1 MLPADLALRSPANP
15 VGLSCIL
22 KMASLDMDASAAA
35 ASLDSLHSA
44 LSKIRHHT
52 NSKLENQ
59 KGPAQLLVAVEA
71 TLGEQ
76 DASNGSTSA
85 SGASASQHAFVQ
97 RAPAEYF
104 LALESMLELAKSPSS
119 PPSLLNNVFYLL
131 SIVAPHVS
139 AGIIRAKLAS
149 IVPAV
154 GKLLSTPHPTTFN
167 INDTS
172 AAENYASALK
182 SALGILQAIYT
193 AFEADVSALEKD
205 VPLRSCW
212 SATLNLCTD
221 SRPKVRRRAQ
231 LLITSI
237 LPTSAAASVKPYHP
251 YLKLTFDWVISTL
264 THVADAGS
272 VSASSNKNNA
282 KNKNKK
288 KEDPLHPKY
297 DKKSG
302 TAKEAQAAAAL
313 RQNQGDTASVG
324 IWVCGFAKQ
333 MINILPIAQVDH
345 LVATL
350 LRLPGLQNPFLTI
363 AAFDVFEAFLKT
375 CRPSISSGAAQADAL
390 LIQSHVTSTPSSIGE
405 KTLASLLDSL
415 RSPAFVPSSAD
426 VQLLPAYLRAL
437 EHALSAYSR
446 FGNGEPAWRLAPQVW
461 SDVLALSMSAK
472 SDASRTAPAVRSA
485 GRDTLI
491 ALLRYCVP
499 DAAVN
504 DAIKA
509 SFSNKKA
516 STTPLLDMIQSL
528 EDALGKDSLQYMHSR
543 AEVLSVLAS
552 LITRLRYLYVPKT
565 QPPHP
570 AAASLTMHLVQTVAE
585 LRQQDNF
592 EHREYADTVI
602 GAAVEVCGPRLLLEA
617 IPLNLFGEDEGP
629 GRAWLLPLIRT
640 KINNTE
646 LSHFSGDLV
655 SLSEKIFNKR
665 QEAETDGRPVEAKMY
680 EALTEQIWAL
690 FPAYC
695 AMPRDLITAF
705 TRQFAELL
713 TNVLYTQPNLRP
725 SICRG
730 LQALVYRNEAL
741 VSSGAPSDSLK
752 HAFGLDQADGRA
764 NIAHL
769 SDIAPNLLAVLFNVF
784 SQSPGEGRGFVYD
797 TIAAYLRVMS
807 PQDVQNTYIKVKAT
821 LEQSLP
827 SLSTK
832 QKRQRKEAPNTPPPV
847 PYTMLDLLSALIPH
861 LNTSAQGSASDLFSL
876 ICQDKVLRSH
886 DSTVQKKSY
895 RILSRLL
902 EGEAGKQIL
911 RVSDEGAKSA
921 NRVAELLEKLRD
933 STSSVALGAKRD
945 RVLLLATL
953 VPSIPSHE
961 LHHLPSII
969 PEAVLATKEVN
980 AVTRQNAYELLVQMG
995 YKMEQGG
1002 VINRA
1007 LVEGHD
1013 TNAAADGEAEND
1025 SEMAEGGVVS
1035 ASISEYLTMVAAGLA
1050 GTTPHMISATITAL
1064 SRLVYEFKE
1073 TLEQSVLDDLLSTIE
1088 VYLQSANRE
1097 IVKSA
1102 IGFVKV
1108 AIVDFET
1115 ALIDSHLPKLIP
1127 ALLGWSTE
1135 HKQHFKV
1142 KVRHIFERLLRRFG
1156 FERIYQLTDEDN
1168 RKLINNI
1175 RKRKERAKR
1184 KRADAA
1190 AEREEGVLG
1199 ADDDDEP
1206 GLAPRILK
1214 TKGGNDA
1221 FEEVVYGSESDISDS
1236 DSDEDDGEVGDGRKG
1251 GTASALARNRNRKNG
1266 SGDADDKDGRRNRR
1280 RAKQQDAAYIEMD
1293 DDDDVPM
1300 DLLDRSAAA
1309 RISLSDPNAK
1319 HAANGR
1325 NKKRQPG
1332 QEASKFALDEAT
1344 GRMLIDDDEDHSS
1357 KNNAASKR
1365 VSFADG
1371 GESEAI
1377 DVEGAGTAY
1386 INQARG
1392 VDGMAQ
1398 VRGGAVKFN
1407 KNNKRTREAERE
1419 MELEQLALE
1428 EAQDRARQVQSG
1440 QPTQADKKRRVKET
1454 IGKEF
1459 RAKRG
1464 GGDVIRNGK
1473 SPYAY
1478 VPLSQVA
1485 GKKAGK
1491 GDKVSYTGKGDK
1503 SRKRR

>member
-1 MLPADLALRSPANP
+1 MTSID
-15 VGLSCIL
+15 V
-22 KMASLDMDASAAA
+22 DASAAA
-35 ASLDSLHSA
+35 AGLDSLHSA

-76 DASNGSTSA
+76 DASSSTATSA
-85 SGASASQHAFVQ
+85 TSGAAASQHAFVQ

-104 LALESMLELAKSPSS
+104 LALESMLELATSPSS

-139 AGIIRAKLAS
+139 AGIIRAKLSS
-149 IVPAV
+149 IIPAI
-154 GKLLSTPHPTTFN
+154 GKLLSNPHPTTFN
-167 INDTS
+167 VNDTS
-172 AAENYASALK
+172 AADNYASALK
-182 SALGILQAIYT
+182 SALAILQAVYT
-193 AFEADVSALEKD
+193 AFESDVSALEKD

-212 SATLNLCTD
+212 SATLNLCAD

-231 LLITSI
+231 LLATTI
-237 LPTSAAASVKPYHP
+237 LPTTAAASVKPYHP

-272 VSASSNKNNA
+272 VSSSSSTS
-282 KNKNKK
+282 KNKK
-288 KEDPLHPKY
+288 KDDPLHPKY
-297 DKKSG
+297 DRKSG
-302 TAKEAQAAAAL
+302 TAKQAQAAAAL

-324 IWVCGFAKQ
+324 IWTCGFAKQ
-333 MINILPIAQVDH
+333 MINILPIAQVDD
-345 LVATL
+345 LVAAL
-350 LRLPGLQNPFLTI
+350 LRLPGLQNPFLTV

-390 LIQSHVTSTPSSIGE
+390 LIQTHVSSSPSSIGE
-405 KTLASLLDSL
+405 NALRNLLESL
-415 RSPAFVPSSAD
+415 RSPAFVPSSSD

-437 EHALSAYSR
+437 EHAMSAYSR
-446 FGNGEPAWRLAPQVW
+446 FDNGKPAWSLAPQVW
-461 SDVLALSMSAK
+461 SDVFALSMSAK

-499 DAAVN
+499 DAAIGES
-504 DAIKA
+504 IKA
-509 SFSNKKA
+509 SFSKKKA
-516 STTPLLDMIQSL
+516 GSAPLLEMIQSI

-543 AEVLSVLAS
+543 AEILSVLAS
-552 LITRLRYLYVPKT
+552 LITRLRYHYVPNT

-570 AAASLTMHLVQTVAE
+570 AAASLTMHIVQTIAE

-602 GAAVEVCGPRLLLEA
+602 AAAVEVCGPRLLLEA
-617 IPLNLFGEDEGP
+617 LPLNLFGETDGP

-646 LSHFSGDLV
+646 LSHFTGDLV

-665 QEAETDGRPVEAKMY
+665 QEAETGGRPVEAKMY

-695 AMPRDLITAF
+695 AMPRDLLTAF

-752 HAFGLDQADGRA
+752 HAFGLDQADGKS

-769 SDIAPNLLAVLFNVF
+769 SAIAPNLLAVLFNVF

-807 PQDVQNTYIKVKAT
+807 PQDIQNTYVKVKTT
-821 LEQSLP
+821 LEQALP
-827 SLSTK
+827 TLSAK
-832 QKRQRKEAPNTPPPV
+832 QKRNQQKESPNTPPPV

-861 LNTSAQGSASDLFSL
+861 LDKSAQGSAADLFAL
-876 ICQDKVLRSH
+876 ICQDNVLRSH

-902 EGEAGKQIL
+902 EGDAGKQIL
-911 RVSDEGAKSA
+911 LVTDGAKGA
-921 NRVAELLEKLRD
+921 NRVGELLDKLRE
-933 STSSVALGAKRD
+933 STASVALGAKRD

-953 VPSIPSHE
+953 VPSIPSDE

-980 AVTRQNAYELLVQMG
+980 ALTRQNAYELLVQMG

-1002 VINRA
+1002 VINRS
-1007 LVEGHD
+1007 LVEGH
-1013 TNAAADGEAEND
+1013 AAAAATEGEDEDD
-1025 SEMAEGGVVS
+1025 SEMAEGGTVS

-1108 AIVDFET
+1108 AIVDFNT

-1184 KRADAA
+1184 KKANAA
-1190 AEREEGVLG
+1190 AEREAG
-1199 ADDDDEP
+1199 AMDEDEDEP

-1236 DSDEDDGEVGDGRKG
+1236 DDDGDAEDGDGDKRKG
-1251 GTASALARNRNRKNG
+1251 GTAAALARNRNRKNG
-1266 SGDADDKDGRRNRR
+1266 GEADDKAGRGNRR
-1280 RAKQQDAAYIEMD
+1280 RAKQQDEAYIEMD

-1300 DLLDRSAAA
+1300 DLLDRSATA
-1309 RISLSDPNAK
+1309 RISLTNPNAK
-1319 HAANGR
+1319 NANGR
-1325 NKKRQPG
+1325 NKKRHPG

-1344 GRMLIDDDEDHSS
+1344 GRMLIDDDEEPSGKHA
-1357 KNNAASKR
+1357 NQAKR
-1365 VSFADG
+1365 VSFAAGTD
-1371 GESEAI
+1371 ADAV

-1392 VDGMAQ
+1392 IDGMAQ

-1419 MELEQLALE
+1419 MELEQMALE
-1428 EAQDRARQVQSG
+1428 DAQDRARQIQSG
-1440 QPTQADKKRRVKET
+1440 KQPGGGAQDRKKRVKET

-1478 VPLSQVA
+1478 VPLSEVA
-1485 GKKAGK
+1485 GKKAK
-1491 GDKVSYTGKGDK
+1491 GGDNVSYTGKGDK

>member
-1 MLPADLALRSPANP
+1 
-15 VGLSCIL
+15 
-22 KMASLDMDASAAA
+22 MASLDMDASAAA

-71 TLGEQ
+71 TLKEQ
-76 DASNGSTSA
+76 DSSNGSTSA
-85 SGASASQHAFVQ
+85 SGVSASQHAFEQ

-104 LALESMLELAKSPSS
+104 LALESMLELARSPSS

-139 AGIIRAKLAS
+139 AGILRAKLAS
-149 IVPAV
+149 LVPAV

-167 INDTS
+167 VNDTS

-182 SALGILQAIYT
+182 SALVILQAIYN
-193 AFEADVSALEKD
+193 AFESDVAALEKD
-205 VPLRSCW
+205 GPLRSCW
-212 SATLNLCTD
+212 SATLNLCAD

-231 LLITSI
+231 VLVTTI
-237 LPTSAAASVKPYHP
+237 LPTTAAASVKPYHP
-251 YLKLTFDWVISTL
+251 YLKLTFDWIISTL

-272 VSASSNKNNA
+272 VATSTSNA
-282 KNKNKK
+282 KNGKGKNKNQ

-302 TAKEAQAAAAL
+302 TAKQAQAAAAL

-324 IWVCGFAKQ
+324 IWTCGFAKQ
-333 MINILPIAQVDH
+333 LINILPIAQVDD
-345 LVATL
+345 LVAAL
-350 LRLPGLQNPFLTI
+350 LRLPGIQNPFLTV

-390 LIQSHVTSTPSSIGE
+390 LIQSHLTSTPSSIGE
-405 KTLASLLDSL
+405 KTLASLLESL
-415 RSPAFVPSSAD
+415 RSPAFVPSSSD

-437 EHALSAYSR
+437 EQAMSAYSR
-446 FGNGEPAWRLAPQVW
+446 FNNGEPAWRLAPQVW
-461 SDVLALSMSAK
+461 NEVFALSMSAK
-472 SDASRTAPAVRSA
+472 SDASRTAPAVRAA

-499 DAAVN
+499 DAAITDSV
-504 DAIKA
+504 KS
-509 SFSNKKA
+509 SFSKKKA
-516 STTPLLDMIQSL
+516 SSTPLLDMIQSI
-528 EDALGKDSLQYMHSR
+528 EDAIGKDPLQYMHSR
-543 AEVLSVLAS
+543 AEILSVLAS
-552 LITRLRYLYVPKT
+552 LITRLRYHYVPGT
-565 QPPHP
+565 EPPHP
-570 AAASLTMHLVQTVAE
+570 AAASLTMHIVQTIAE
-585 LRQQDNF
+585 LRQEPTF

-602 GAAVEVCGPRLLLEA
+602 AAAVEVCGPRLLLEA
-617 IPLNLFGEDEGP
+617 IPLNLFGEADGP

-646 LSHFSGDLV
+646 LSHFTGDLV

-741 VSSGAPSDSLK
+741 VSSGAPADSLK
-752 HAFGLDQADGRA
+752 HAFGLDQADGKA

-769 SDIAPNLLAVLFNVF
+769 SAIAPNLLAVLFNVF

-807 PQDVQNTYIKVKAT
+807 PQDVQNTYVKVKTT

-827 SLSTK
+827 TLPTK
-832 QKRQRKEAPNTPPPV
+832 QKKNFKESPNAPPPV

-861 LNTSAQGSASDLFSL
+861 LDKTAQGSAADLFSL
-876 ICQDKVLRSH
+876 ICQDNVLRSH

-902 EGEAGKQIL
+902 EGDAGKQIL
-911 RVSDEGAKSA
+911 LVPSDRAK
-921 NRVAELLEKLRD
+921 NRISDLLEKLRE
-933 STSSVALGAKRD
+933 STASVALGAKRD

-953 VPSIPSHE
+953 VPNIPSDE
-961 LHHLPSII
+961 LHHLPTII

-980 AVTRQNAYELLVQMG
+980 AITRQNAYELLVQMG

-1002 VINRA
+1002 VINRS
-1007 LVEGHD
+1007 LVEGHGAG
-1013 TNAAADGEAEND
+1013 AAAAAEGEDEED
-1025 SEMAEGGVVS
+1025 SEMAEGAVVS

-1073 TLEQSVLDDLLSTIE
+1073 NLEQSVLDDLLSTIE

-1108 AIVDFET
+1108 AIVDFNT

-1184 KRADAA
+1184 KKANAA
-1190 AEREEGVLG
+1190 ADREAGALG
-1199 ADDDDEP
+1199 EEDDDEP

-1236 DSDEDDGEVGDGRKG
+1236 DEDGDDDAEAGDGRKG
-1251 GTASALARNRNRKNG
+1251 GTAAALARNRNRKNG
-1266 SGDADDKDGRRNRR
+1266 GRDGDEKEGRRDRR
-1280 RAKQQDAAYIEMD
+1280 RAKQQDEAYIEMD
-1293 DDDDVPM
+1293 DEDDVPM
-1300 DLLDRSAAA
+1300 DLLDRSATA
-1309 RISLSDPNAK
+1309 RISLSNPNAK
-1319 HAANGR
+1319 NAANGR

-1344 GRMLIDDDEDHSS
+1344 GRMLIDDDEDHSQRQS
-1357 KNNAASKR
+1357 NAVSKR

-1371 GESEAI
+1371 ANSDAV

-1392 VDGMAQ
+1392 IDGMAQ
-1398 VRGGAVKFN
+1398 VHGGAVKFN

-1419 MELEQLALE
+1419 MELEQIAVE
-1428 EAQDRARQVQSG
+1428 EAQDRARQVQG
-1440 QPTQADKKRRVKET
+1440 GRPAQGADKKRRVKET

-1485 GKKAGK
+1485 GKKA
-1491 GDKVSYTGKGDK
+1491 DKNDNVSYTGKGDK

>member
-1 MLPADLALRSPANP
+1 MTS
-15 VGLSCIL
+15 I
-22 KMASLDMDASAAA
+22 DMDASAAA

-85 SGASASQHAFVQ
+85 SGAAASQHAFAQ

-104 LALESMLELAKSPSS
+104 LALESMLELTKSPSS
-119 PPSLLNNVFYLL
+119 PPSLQNNVFYLL

-139 AGIIRAKLAS
+139 AGILRAKLAS
-149 IVPAV
+149 IIPAI
-154 GKLLSTPHPTTFN
+154 GKLLSNPHPTTFN
-167 INDTS
+167 VNDAS

-182 SALGILQAIYT
+182 SALAILQAVYT
-193 AFEADVSALEKD
+193 AFESDVAALEKD

-212 SATLNLCTD
+212 SATLNLCVD

-231 LLITSI
+231 LLATTI
-237 LPTSAAASVKPYHP
+237 LATTAAASVKPYHP
-251 YLKLTFDWVISTL
+251 YLKLTFDWIISTL

-272 VSASSNKNNA
+272 VSSSSSS
-282 KNKNKK
+282 KK
-288 KEDPLHPKY
+288 KKDDPLHPKY
-297 DKKSG
+297 DRKSG
-302 TAKEAQAAAAL
+302 TAKQAQAAAAL

-333 MINILPIAQVDH
+333 LINILPIAQVDD
-345 LVATL
+345 LVAAL
-350 LRLPGLQNPFLTI
+350 LRLPGIQNPFLTV

-375 CRPSISSGAAQADAL
+375 CRPSISTGAAQADAL

-405 KTLASLLDSL
+405 NALSSLLESL
-415 RSPAFVPSSAD
+415 RSPAFVPSSSD

-437 EHALSAYSR
+437 EHAMSAYSR

-461 SDVLALSMSAK
+461 NDVFALSLSAK
-472 SDASRTAPAVRSA
+472 SDASRTAPAVRAA

-499 DAAVN
+499 DAAVA
-504 DAIKA
+504 DSLKA
-509 SFSNKKA
+509 SFSKKKA
-516 STTPLLDMIQSL
+516 ASAPLLDMIQSI

-543 AEVLSVLAS
+543 AEILSTLAS
-552 LITRLRYLYVPKT
+552 LIARLRYHYVPNT

-570 AAASLTMHLVQTVAE
+570 AAASLTMHIVQTVAE

-602 GAAVEVCGPRLLLEA
+602 AAAVEVCGPRLLLDA
-617 IPLNLFGEDEGP
+617 LPLNLFGEAEGP

-646 LSHFSGDLV
+646 LGHFTVDLV
-655 SLSEKIFNKR
+655 ALSEKIFNKR
-665 QEAETDGRPVEAKMY
+665 QEAETDARPVEAKMY

-695 AMPRDLITAF
+695 AMPRDLLTAF

-752 HAFGLDQADGRA
+752 HAFGLDQADGKA

-769 SDIAPNLLAVLFNVF
+769 SAIAPNLLAVLFNVF

-797 TIAAYLRVMS
+797 TIASYLRVMS
-807 PQDVQNTYIKVKAT
+807 PEDVQNTYNKVKTT
-821 LEQSLP
+821 LEQALP
-827 SLSTK
+827 TLSTK
-832 QKRQRKEAPNTPPPV
+832 QKRNQKENPNTPPPV

-861 LNTSAQGSASDLFSL
+861 LDKSAHGSAADLFAL
-876 ICQDKVLRSH
+876 ICQDNVLRSH

-902 EGEAGKQIL
+902 EGDAGKQIL
-911 RVSDEGAKSA
+911 LVTDASKGA
-921 NRVAELLEKLRD
+921 NRVGELLDKLCE
-933 STSSVALGAKRD
+933 STASVALGAKRD

-953 VPSIPSHE
+953 VPSIPSDE

-980 AVTRQNAYELLVQMG
+980 ALTRQNAYELLVQMG

-1002 VINRA
+1002 VINRS
-1007 LVEGHD
+1007 LVEGSG
-1013 TNAAADGEAEND
+1013 AAAGADAAEEQD

-1073 TLEQSVLDDLLSTIE
+1073 TLEQSVLDELLSTIE

-1108 AIVDFET
+1108 AIVDFNT

-1184 KRADAA
+1184 KKANAA
-1190 AEREEGVLG
+1190 AEREAG
-1199 ADDDDEP
+1199 ALDDDDDEP
-1206 GLAPRILK
+1206 GLAPRILR

-1236 DSDEDDGEVGDGRKG
+1236 DDDGEGDDAADTEPRKG
-1251 GTASALARNRNRKNG
+1251 GTAAALARNRNRKNG
-1266 SGDADDKDGRRNRR
+1266 GGEGDDKRAHRR
-1280 RAKQQDAAYIEMD
+1280 RAKQQDEAYIEMD

-1300 DLLDRSAAA
+1300 DLLDRSATA
-1309 RISLSDPNAK
+1309 RISLSNPKN
-1319 HAANGR
+1319 AANAR
-1325 NKKRQPG
+1325 NKKRQSG

-1344 GRMLIDDDEDHSS
+1344 GRMLIDDDDAPAG
-1357 KNNAASKR
+1357 KKR
-1365 VSFADG
+1365 VSFAADG
-1371 GESEAI
+1371 TDAVPV

-1419 MELEQLALE
+1419 MELEQMAVE
-1428 EAQDRARQVQSG
+1428 EAQDHARQVQSG
-1440 QPTQADKKRRVKET
+1440 KPAPVDRKKRAKET

-1491 GDKVSYTGKGDK
+1491 NSDNVSYTGKGDK

>member
-1 MLPADLALRSPANP
+1 
-15 VGLSCIL
+15 
-22 KMASLDMDASAAA
+22 MASIDMDASAAA

-76 DASNGSTSA
+76 DASHGSTSA
-85 SGASASQHAFVQ
+85 SGAAASRHASAQ

-119 PPSLLNNVFYLL
+119 PPSLMNNVVYLL

-139 AGIIRAKLAS
+139 SGILRAKLAS
-149 IVPAV
+149 IVPAI
-154 GKLLSTPHPTTFN
+154 GKLLTNPHPTTFN
-167 INDTS
+167 VNDTS

-182 SALGILQAIYT
+182 SALAILQAIYT
-193 AFEADVSALEKD
+193 AFESDVSALERD

-212 SATLNLCTD
+212 SATLNLCAD

-231 LLITSI
+231 LLATTI
-237 LPTSAAASVKPYHP
+237 LPTTAAASVKPYHP
-251 YLKLTFDWVISTL
+251 YLKLTFDWIISTL

-272 VSASSNKNNA
+272 VSSSSTKNKNT
-282 KNKNKK
+282 KNKK
-288 KEDPLHPKY
+288 KDDPLHPKY
-297 DKKSG
+297 DRKSG
-302 TAKEAQAAAAL
+302 TAKQAQAAAAL

-333 MINILPIAQVDH
+333 MINILPISQVDE
-345 LVATL
+345 LVAAL
-350 LRLPGLQNPFLTI
+350 LRLPGIQNPFLTV
-363 AAFDVFEAFLKT
+363 AAFDVFEAFLKA

-390 LIQSHVTSTPSSIGE
+390 LIQSHVTSTSSSIGE
-405 KTLASLLDSL
+405 NALASLLESL
-415 RSPAFVPSSAD
+415 RSPAFVPSTSD

-437 EHALSAYSR
+437 EHAMSAYSR
-446 FGNGEPAWRLAPQVW
+446 FEKGVPAWRLAPQVW
-461 SDVLALSMSAK
+461 IDVFALSLSAK

-499 DAAVN
+499 DAAIA
-504 DAIKA
+504 DSLKA
-509 SFSNKKA
+509 SFSKKKA
-516 STTPLLDMIQSL
+516 ANTPLLDMIQSI

-543 AEVLSVLAS
+543 AEILSVLAS
-552 LITRLRYLYVPKT
+552 LIARLRYHYVPNT
-565 QPPHP
+565 LPPHP
-570 AAASLTMHLVQTVAE
+570 AAASLTMHIVQTIAQ

-592 EHREYADTVI
+592 EHREYADAVI
-602 GAAVEVCGPRLLLEA
+602 AAAVEVCGPRLLLDA
-617 IPLNLFGEDEGP
+617 LPLNLFGEADGP

-646 LSHFSGDLV
+646 LGHFTVDLV
-655 SLSEKIFNKR
+655 ALSEKIFNKR

-695 AMPRDLITAF
+695 AMPRDLLSAF
-705 TRQFAELL
+705 TRPFAELL

-752 HAFGLDQADGRA
+752 HAFGLDQEDGKA

-769 SDIAPNLLAVLFNVF
+769 SAIAPNQLAVLFNVF

-807 PQDVQNTYIKVKAT
+807 PQDVQNTYTKVKTT
-821 LEQSLP
+821 LEQALP
-827 SLSTK
+827 QLSTK
-832 QKRQRKEAPNTPPPV
+832 QKRNQKENPNTPPPV

-861 LNTSAQGSASDLFSL
+861 LDKSAHGSAADLFAL
-876 ICQDKVLRSH
+876 ICQDNVLRSH

-902 EGEAGKQIL
+902 EGDAGKQIL
-911 RVSDEGAKSA
+911 LVTDGAQGA
-921 NRVAELLEKLRD
+921 NRVGDLLDKLRE
-933 STSSVALGAKRD
+933 STASVALGAKRD

-953 VPSIPSHE
+953 VPSIPSDE

-980 AVTRQNAYELLVQMG
+980 ALTRQNAYELLVQMG

-1007 LVEGHD
+1007 LVEGHG
-1013 TNAAADGEAEND
+1013 AAAAEAEQDD
-1025 SEMAEGGVVS
+1025 SEMPEGGVVS

-1073 TLEQSVLDDLLSTIE
+1073 TLEQSVLDELLSTIE
-1088 VYLQSANRE
+1088 VYVQSANRE

-1108 AIVDFET
+1108 AIVDFNT

-1184 KRADAA
+1184 KKADAA
-1190 AEREEGVLG
+1190 AEREAGVLE
-1199 ADDDDEP
+1199 DDDDEP

-1236 DSDEDDGEVGDGRKG
+1236 DDDADAEEGKAEGRKG
-1251 GTASALARNRNRKNG
+1251 GTAAALARNRNRKNG
-1266 SGDADDKDGRRNRR
+1266 GEGERERGNRR
-1280 RAKQQDAAYIEMD
+1280 RAKQQDEAYIEMD

-1300 DLLDRSAAA
+1300 DLLDRSATA
-1309 RISLSDPNAK
+1309 RISLTNPNAK
-1319 HAANGR
+1319 NAANGR

-1344 GRMLIDDDEDHSS
+1344 GRMLIDDDDEPAGG
-1357 KNNAASKR
+1357 KAKR

-1371 GESEAI
+1371 GSDGQPV

-1419 MELEQLALE
+1419 MELEQMALE
-1428 EAQDRARQVQSG
+1428 ESQDRARQVQSG
-1440 QPTQADKKRRVKET
+1440 RPTTQVDRKKRVKET

-1491 GDKVSYTGKGDK
+1491 NSDNVSYTGKGDK

>member
-1 MLPADLALRSPANP
+1 
-15 VGLSCIL
+15 
-22 KMASLDMDASAAA
+22 MASLDMDASAAA

-71 TLGEQ
+71 TLSEQ
-76 DASNGSTSA
+76 DTNASTSA
-85 SGASASQHAFVQ
+85 SGAAASKHAFVQ

-139 AGIIRAKLAS
+139 GGIIRAKLSS

-167 INDTS
+167 VNDTS

-182 SALGILQAIYT
+182 SALAILQAIYT
-193 AFEADVSALEKD
+193 AFESDVAALEKD

-212 SATLNLCTD
+212 SATLNLCAD

-231 LLITSI
+231 LLINTI
-237 LPTSAAASVKPYHP
+237 LPTTAAASVKPYHP
-251 YLKLTFDWVISTL
+251 YLKLTFDWIISTL
-264 THVADAGS
+264 GHVADAGS
-272 VSASSNKNNA
+272 VSSSNTKNN
-282 KNKNKK
+282 NSKNKK
-288 KEDPLHPKY
+288 KEDPMHPKY

-302 TAKEAQAAAAL
+302 TAKQAQAAAAL

-333 MINILPIAQVDH
+333 LINILPIAQVDD

-350 LRLPGLQNPFLTI
+350 LRLPGLQNPFLTV

-405 KTLASLLDSL
+405 KTLASLLESL

-437 EHALSAYSR
+437 EHAVSAYSR
-446 FGNGEPAWRLAPQVW
+446 FDKGEPAWRLAPQVW
-461 SDVLALSMSAK
+461 SDVFALSLSAK

-491 ALLRYCVP
+491 ALLKYCVP
-499 DAAVN
+499 DAAV
-504 DAIKA
+504 DDSIKA
-509 SFSNKKA
+509 SFSKKKA
-516 STTPLLDMIQSL
+516 ANAPLLDMIQSI

-543 AEVLSVLAS
+543 AEILSVLAS
-552 LITRLRYLYVPKT
+552 LIARLRYHYVPGT

-570 AAASLTMHLVQTVAE
+570 AAASLTMHIVQTIAE
-585 LRQQDNF
+585 LRQEPTF

-602 GAAVEVCGPRLLLEA
+602 AAAVEVCGPRLLLEA
-617 IPLNLFGEDEGP
+617 LPLNLFGEAQGP

-646 LSHFSGDLV
+646 LSHFTGDLV

-695 AMPRDLITAF
+695 AMPRDLVTAF
-705 TRQFAELL
+705 SRQFAELL

-752 HAFGLDQADGRA
+752 HAFGLDQADGKA

-769 SDIAPNLLAVLFNVF
+769 SAIAPNLLAVLFNVF

-807 PQDVQNTYIKVKAT
+807 PQDVQNTYVKVKTT

-827 SLSTK
+827 TLSTK
-832 QKRQRKEAPNTPPPV
+832 QKKNQQKESPNTPPPV

-861 LNTSAQGSASDLFSL
+861 LDKSAQGSAADLFTL
-876 ICQDKVLRSH
+876 ICQDNVLRSH

-902 EGEAGKQIL
+902 EGDAGKQIL
-911 RVSDEGAKSA
+911 LVGDKSA
-921 NRVAELLEKLRD
+921 NRVTELLEKLRE
-933 STSSVALGAKRD
+933 STASVALGAKRD

-953 VPSIPSHE
+953 VPNIPSDE
-961 LHHLPSII
+961 LHHLPTII

-1002 VINRA
+1002 SINRT
-1007 LVEGHD
+1007 LVEGHGAG
-1013 TNAAADGEAEND
+1013 AAADGEAEAEED

-1073 TLEQSVLDDLLSTIE
+1073 NLEQTVLDDLLSTIE

-1108 AIVDFET
+1108 AIVDFNT

-1184 KRADAA
+1184 KKADAA
-1190 AEREEGVLG
+1190 AEREAG
-1199 ADDDDEP
+1199 AFGEDDDEP
-1206 GLAPRILK
+1206 GLAPRVLK

-1236 DSDEDDGEVGDGRKG
+1236 DEDGDDDGETDGRKG
-1251 GTASALARNRNRKNG
+1251 GTAAALARNRNRKNG
-1266 SGDADDKDGRRNRR
+1266 GADAEEKGGRRR
-1280 RAKQQDAAYIEMD
+1280 RAKQQDEAYIEMD

-1300 DLLDRSAAA
+1300 DLLDRSATA
-1309 RISLSDPNAK
+1309 RISLSNPNAK
-1319 HAANGR
+1319 NAANGR

-1344 GRMLIDDDEDHSS
+1344 GRMLIDDDEDHSG
-1357 KNNAASKR
+1357 KQNAASKR
-1365 VSFADG
+1365 VSFAEG
-1371 GESEAI
+1371 ANPEAV

-1407 KNNKRTREAERE
+1407 KNNKRSREAERE
-1419 MELEQLALE
+1419 MELEQIALE
-1428 EAQDRARQVQSG
+1428 DAQDRARQVQSG
-1440 QPTQADKKRRVKET
+1440 KPAPADKKRRVKET

-1491 GDKVSYTGKGDK
+1491 DSNNVSYTGKGDK

>member
-1 MLPADLALRSPANP
+1 
-15 VGLSCIL
+15 
-22 KMASLDMDASAAA
+22 MASIDMDASASAA

-59 KGPAQLLVAVEA
+59 KGPAQLLAAVEA
-71 TLGEQ
+71 TLAEQ
-76 DASNGSTSA
+76 DTSNGSTSA
-85 SGASASQHAFVQ
+85 SSVAASQHAFVQ

-104 LALESMLELAKSPSS
+104 LALESMLQLSSSPSS
-119 PPSLLNNVFYLL
+119 PSLLLNNVLYLL

-139 AGIIRAKLAS
+139 AGIIRAKLS
-149 IVPAV
+149 SVVPAI
-154 GKLLSTPHPTTFN
+154 GKLLSSPHPTTFN
-167 INDTS
+167 VNDTS
-172 AAENYASALK
+172 AADNYASALK
-182 SALGILQAIYT
+182 SALAILEAIYK
-193 AFEADVSALEKD
+193 AFDNDVSHLESD
-205 VPLRSCW
+205 LPLRSCW
-212 SATLNLCTD
+212 LAALNLCAD

-231 LLITSI
+231 LLVTAI
-237 LPTSAAASVKPYHP
+237 LPTTAAASVKPYHP
-251 YLKLTFDWVISTL
+251 YLKITFDWIISTL

-272 VSASSNKNNA
+272 VSTSNA
-282 KNKNKK
+282 KNKNKD
-288 KEDPLHPKY
+288 DPFHPKY

-302 TAKEAQAAAAL
+302 TAKQAQAAAAL

-333 MINILPIAQVDH
+333 TINILPVAQVDE
-345 LVATL
+345 LVAAL
-350 LRLPGLQNPFLTI
+350 LRLPGLQNPFLTV

-375 CRPSISSGAAQADAL
+375 CRPNISSGASQADAL
-390 LIQSHVTSTPSSIGE
+390 LIQPHLTSSASSIGE
-405 KTLASLLDSL
+405 KTLSNLLDSL
-415 RSPAFVPSSAD
+415 RSPAFVPSSSD

-437 EHALSAYSR
+437 EHAMSAYSR
-446 FGNGEPAWRLAPQVW
+446 FADGEPAWRLTPHVW
-461 SDVLALSMSAK
+461 NDVWALSMSAR

-485 GRDTLI
+485 GRDVLI

-499 DAAVN
+499 DAAIA
-504 DAIKA
+504 DALSA
-509 SFSNKKA
+509 SFSKKKA
-516 STTPLLDMIQSL
+516 SNASLLALIQSI
-528 EDALGKDSLQYMHSR
+528 EDALGKDSLQYMHAR
-543 AEVLSVLAS
+543 AEILSVLAS
-552 LITRLRYLYVPKT
+552 LITRLRYHYVANT

-570 AAASLTMHLVQTVAE
+570 AAASLTMHIVQTIAE
-585 LRQQDNF
+585 LRQEPTF

-602 GAAVEVCGPRLLLEA
+602 AAAVEVCGPRLLLEA
-617 IPLNLFGEDEGP
+617 LPLNLFGEAQGP

-646 LSHFSGDLV
+646 LSHFTGELV

-665 QEAETDGRPVEAKMY
+665 QQAETDGRPVEAKMY

-695 AMPRDLITAF
+695 AMPRDLISAF

-752 HAFGLDQADGRA
+752 HAFGLDQADGKA

-769 SDIAPNLLAVLFNVF
+769 SAIAPNLLAVLFNVF

-807 PQDVQNTYIKVKAT
+807 AQDVQNTYLKVKTT
-821 LEQSLP
+821 LEQALP
-827 SLSTK
+827 TLPTK
-832 QKRQRKEAPNTPPPV
+832 QKRNQKENPNTPPPV
-847 PYTMLDLLSALIPH
+847 AYTMLDLLSALIAH
-861 LNTSAQGSASDLFSL
+861 LDKSTNGSAVDLFSL
-876 ICQDKVLRSH
+876 ICQDNVLRSH

-902 EGEAGKQIL
+902 EGDAGKQIL
-911 RVSDEGAKSA
+911 LVGADKRA
-921 NRVAELLEKLRD
+921 NRVGELLDKLRE
-933 STSSVALGAKRD
+933 STASVALGAKRD

-953 VPSIPSHE
+953 VPHIPSDE

-980 AVTRQNAYELLVQMG
+980 ALTRQNAYELLVQMG

-1002 VINRA
+1002 VIHRQ
-1007 LVEGHD
+1007 LVEGHAD
-1013 TNAAADGEAEND
+1013 TVAAQQKDDDD
-1025 SEMAEGGVVS
+1025 SQMAHVGLVS

-1073 TLEQSVLDDLLSTIE
+1073 TLEQSVLDELLSTIQ

-1108 AIVDFET
+1108 AIVDFNT
-1115 ALIDSHLPKLIP
+1115 ALIDAHLPKLIP

-1156 FERIYQLTDEDN
+1156 FERIYELTDQDN

-1184 KRADAA
+1184 KKADAA
-1190 AEREEGVLG
+1190 AEREARVFQ
-1199 ADDDDEP
+1199 DDDEP
-1206 GLAPRILK
+1206 ALAPRILK

-1221 FEEVVYGSESDISDS
+1221 FEEVVYGSESDISES
-1236 DSDEDDGEVGDGRKG
+1236 DDDADENETETADVDRRKA

-1266 SGDADDKDGRRNRR
+1266 GSGNADEHGGRANRR
-1280 RAKQQDAAYIEMD
+1280 RAKQQDEAYIEMD
-1293 DDDDVPM
+1293 DDDQVPM
-1300 DLLDRSAAA
+1300 DLLDRSATA
-1309 RISLSDPNAK
+1309 RISLTNPNAK
-1319 HAANGR
+1319 NSVNAR
-1325 NKKRQPG
+1325 NRKRQPG
-1332 QEASKFALDEAT
+1332 QEASKFALDQAT
-1344 GRMLIDDDEDHSS
+1344 GRMVIDDDEAASS
-1357 KNNAASKR
+1357 RHTSNAASKR
-1365 VSFADG
+1365 VSFAATQD
-1371 GESEAI
+1371 EDADAF
-1377 DVEGAGTAY
+1377 DVQGAGTAY
-1386 INQARG
+1386 LNQARG
-1392 VDGMAQ
+1392 VDGMSH

-1419 MELEQLALE
+1419 MELEQMAVE
-1428 EAQDRARQVQSG
+1428 EAQDRARQVQSAKQASG
-1440 QPTQADKKRRVKET
+1440 QADRNKRVKES

-1485 GKKAGK
+1485 GKNASKNS
-1491 GDKVSYTGKGDK
+1491 DNLSYTGKGDK

>member
-1 MLPADLALRSPANP
+1 
-15 VGLSCIL
+15 
-22 KMASLDMDASAAA
+22 MASLDMDASAAA

-71 TLGEQ
+71 TLKEQ
-76 DASNGSTSA
+76 DSSNGSTSA
-85 SGASASQHAFVQ
+85 SDASASQHAFTQ

-104 LALESMLELAKSPSS
+104 LALESMLELARSPSS
-119 PPSLLNNVFYLL
+119 LPSLLNNVFYLL

-139 AGIIRAKLAS
+139 AGILRAKLAS
-149 IVPAV
+149 LVPAV
-154 GKLLSTPHPTTFN
+154 GKLLGTPHPTTFN
-167 INDTS
+167 VNDTS

-182 SALGILQAIYT
+182 SALAILQVIYT
-193 AFEADVSALEKD
+193 AFEADLAALEKD
-205 VPLRSCW
+205 GPLRSCW
-212 SATLNLCTD
+212 SATLNLCAD
-221 SRPKVRRRAQ
+221 SRPKLRRRAQ
-231 LLITSI
+231 LLITTI
-237 LPTSAAASVKPYHP
+237 LPTTAVASVKPYHP
-251 YLKLTFDWVISTL
+251 YLKLTFDWIISTL

-272 VSASSNKNNA
+272 VSTSASNPKNGKG
-282 KNKNKK
+282 KNKNKNQNQNQ

-302 TAKEAQAAAAL
+302 TAKQAQAAAAL

-324 IWVCGFAKQ
+324 IWTCGFAKQ
-333 MINILPIAQVDH
+333 LINILPIAQVDD
-345 LVATL
+345 LVAAL
-350 LRLPGLQNPFLTI
+350 LRLPGIQNPFLTV

-390 LIQSHVTSTPSSIGE
+390 FIQSHLTSAPSSIGE

-415 RSPAFVPSSAD
+415 RSPAFVPSSSD

-437 EHALSAYSR
+437 EQAMSAYSR
-446 FGNGEPAWRLAPQVW
+446 FNNGEPAWRLAPQVW
-461 SDVLALSMSAK
+461 NQVFALSMSAK
-472 SDASRTAPAVRSA
+472 SDASRTAPAVRAA

-491 ALLRYCVP
+491 ALLRYCMP
-499 DAAVN
+499 DAAVI
-504 DAIKA
+504 DSIKS
-509 SFSNKKA
+509 SFSKKKA
-516 STTPLLDMIQSL
+516 GSNPLLDMIQSI
-528 EDALGKDSLQYMHSR
+528 EDAIGKDSLQYMHSR
-543 AEVLSVLAS
+543 AEILSVLAS
-552 LITRLRYLYVPKT
+552 LITRLRYHYVPNT

-570 AAASLTMHLVQTVAE
+570 AAASLTMHIVQSIAE
-585 LRQQDNF
+585 LRQEPTF

-602 GAAVEVCGPRLLLEA
+602 AAAVEVCGPRLLLEA
-617 IPLNLFGEDEGP
+617 IPLNLFGEAEGP

-640 KINNTE
+640 KITNTE
-646 LSHFSGDLV
+646 LSHFTGDLV

-665 QEAETDGRPVEAKMY
+665 QEAESDGRPVEAKMY

-695 AMPRDLITAF
+695 AMPRDLVTAF

-741 VSSGAPSDSLK
+741 VSSGAPADSLK
-752 HAFGLDQADGRA
+752 HAFGLDQADGKA

-769 SDIAPNLLAVLFNVF
+769 SAIAPNLLAVLFNIF

-807 PQDVQNTYIKVKAT
+807 PQDVQNTYVKVKTT

-827 SLSTK
+827 TLPTK
-832 QKRQRKEAPNTPPPV
+832 QKKNFKEAPNAPPPV

-861 LNTSAQGSASDLFSL
+861 LDKAAQGSAADLFSL
-876 ICQDKVLRSH
+876 ICQDNVLRSH

-902 EGEAGKQIL
+902 ESDSGKQIL
-911 RVSDEGAKSA
+911 QVTSNGAKASNRVS
-921 NRVAELLEKLRD
+921 ELLEKLRE
-933 STSSVALGAKRD
+933 STASVALGAKRD

-953 VPSIPSHE
+953 VPNIPSDE
-961 LHHLPSII
+961 LHHLPTII

-980 AVTRQNAYELLVQMG
+980 AITRQNAYELLVQMG

-1002 VINRA
+1002 VINRS
-1007 LVEGHD
+1007 LVEGHGAG
-1013 TNAAADGEAEND
+1013 AAAEGEDEED
-1025 SEMAEGGVVS
+1025 SKMAEGGVVS

-1073 TLEQSVLDDLLSTIE
+1073 NLEQSVLDDLLSTIE

-1108 AIVDFET
+1108 AIVDFNT
-1115 ALIDSHLPKLIP
+1115 TLIDSHLPKLIP

-1142 KVRHIFERLLRRFG
+1142 KVRHIVERLLRRFG

-1184 KRADAA
+1184 KKAGAA
-1190 AEREEGVLG
+1190 ADREAGALG
-1199 ADDDDEP
+1199 EEDDDEP

-1236 DSDEDDGEVGDGRKG
+1236 DEDGDDDAEAGDGRKG
-1251 GTASALARNRNRKNG
+1251 GTATALARNRNRNR
-1266 SGDADDKDGRRNRR
+1266 KDGGRDGDEKEGHRDRR
-1280 RAKQQDAAYIEMD
+1280 RAKQQDEAYIEMD
-1293 DDDDVPM
+1293 DEDDVPM
-1300 DLLDRSAAA
+1300 DLLDRSATA
-1309 RISLSDPNAK
+1309 RISLSNPNAK
-1319 HAANGR
+1319 NATNGR
-1325 NKKRQPG
+1325 NKKRHPG

-1344 GRMLIDDDEDHSS
+1344 GRMLIDDDEDRSTKQS
-1357 KNNAASKR
+1357 NAAAKR

-1371 GESEAI
+1371 ANAESE

-1386 INQARG
+1386 LNQARG
-1392 VDGMAQ
+1392 MDGMAQ

-1419 MELEQLALE
+1419 MELEQIAVE
-1428 EAQDRARQVQSG
+1428 EAQDRARQVQG
-1440 QPTQADKKRRVKET
+1440 GRPAQGADKKRRVKET

-1485 GKKAGK
+1485 GKKA
-1491 GDKVSYTGKGDK
+1491 DKKDNISYTGKGDK

>member
-1 MLPADLALRSPANP
+1 
-15 VGLSCIL
+15 
-22 KMASLDMDASAAA
+22 MDDSSAAAAA

-71 TLGEQ
+71 TLAEQ
-76 DASNGSTSA
+76 DTNASTPA
-85 SGASASQHAFVQ
+85 SGAAAASKHAFVQ

-104 LALESMLELAKSPSS
+104 LALESMLELTKSPSS

-139 AGIIRAKLAS
+139 AGIIRAKLSS
-149 IVPAV
+149 IVPAL

-167 INDTS
+167 LNDTS
-172 AAENYASALK
+172 AAENFASALK
-182 SALGILQAIYT
+182 SALAILQAIYT
-193 AFEADVSALEKD
+193 AFQSDVAALEND

-212 SATLNLCTD
+212 SATLNLCAD

-231 LLITSI
+231 LLINTI
-237 LPTSAAASVKPYHP
+237 LPTTAAASVKPYHP
-251 YLKLTFDWVISTL
+251 YLKLTFDWIISTL
-264 THVADAGS
+264 GHVADAGS
-272 VSASSNKNNA
+272 VSSSTTKKNNHS
-282 KNKNKK
+282 KNNKNKQ
-288 KEDPLHPKY
+288 DPMHPKY

-302 TAKEAQAAAAL
+302 TAKQAQAAAAL

-333 MINILPIAQVDH
+333 LINILPIAQVDD

-350 LRLPGLQNPFLTI
+350 LRLPGLQNPFLTV

-375 CRPSISSGAAQADAL
+375 CRPSISSGAAHADAL
-390 LIQSHVTSTPSSIGE
+390 LIQSHLTSTPSSIGE
-405 KTLASLLDSL
+405 KSLASLLQSF

-437 EHALSAYSR
+437 EHAMSAYSR
-446 FGNGEPAWRLAPQVW
+446 FDSGEPAWRLAPHVW
-461 SDVLALSMSAK
+461 SDVFALSLSVK

-491 ALLRYCVP
+491 ALFKYCLP
-499 DAAVN
+499 DAAVG
-504 DAIKA
+504 DSIKA
-509 SFSNKKA
+509 SFSKNKA
-516 STTPLLDMIQSL
+516 ANAPLLDMIQSI

-543 AEVLSVLAS
+543 AEILSVLAS
-552 LITRLRYLYVPKT
+552 LIARLRYHYVPGT

-570 AAASLTMHLVQTVAE
+570 AAASLTMHIVQTVAE
-585 LRQQDNF
+585 LRQEPTF

-602 GAAVEVCGPRLLLEA
+602 AAAVEVCGPRLLLEA
-617 IPLNLFGEDEGP
+617 LPLNLFGEAQGP

-646 LSHFSGDLV
+646 LSHFTGDLV

-695 AMPRDLITAF
+695 AMPRDLVTAF
-705 TRQFAELL
+705 SRPFAELL

-752 HAFGLDQADGRA
+752 HAFGLDQADGKA

-769 SDIAPNLLAVLFNVF
+769 SAIAPNLLAVLFNVF

-807 PQDVQNTYIKVKAT
+807 PQDVQNTYVKVKTT

-827 SLSTK
+827 TLSTK
-832 QKRQRKEAPNTPPPV
+832 QKKNQQKESPNTPPPV

-861 LNTSAQGSASDLFSL
+861 LDKSAQGLAADLFAL
-876 ICQDKVLRSH
+876 ICQDNVLRSH

-902 EGEAGKQIL
+902 EGDAGKQIL
-911 RVSDEGAKSA
+911 LVGDKSA
-921 NRVAELLEKLRD
+921 NRVTELLEKLRE
-933 STSSVALGAKRD
+933 STASVALGAKRD

-953 VPSIPSHE
+953 VPNIPSDE
-961 LHHLPSII
+961 LHHLPTII

-1002 VINRA
+1002 SINRS
-1007 LVEGHD
+1007 LVEGHGAG
-1013 TNAAADGEAEND
+1013 AAADGEAEAEQD

-1073 TLEQSVLDDLLSTIE
+1073 NLEQSVLDDLLSTIE

-1108 AIVDFET
+1108 AIVDFST
-1115 ALIDSHLPKLIP
+1115 ALIDSHLSKLIP

-1184 KRADAA
+1184 KKADAT
-1190 AEREEGVLG
+1190 AEREAGALG
-1199 ADDDDEP
+1199 EDDDEP
-1206 GLAPRILK
+1206 GLAPRVLK

-1236 DSDEDDGEVGDGRKG
+1236 DEDGDDDGETDGRKG
-1251 GTASALARNRNRKNG
+1251 GTAAALARNRNRKNG
-1266 SGDADDKDGRRNRR
+1266 GADAEEKGGRRR
-1280 RAKQQDAAYIEMD
+1280 RAKQQDEAYIEMD

-1300 DLLDRSAAA
+1300 DLLDRSATA
-1309 RISLSDPNAK
+1309 RISLSNPNSK
-1319 HAANGR
+1319 NAANGR

-1344 GRMLIDDDEDHSS
+1344 GRMLIDDDEDHSGKQS
-1357 KNNAASKR
+1357 AASKR
-1365 VSFADG
+1365 VSFAQGADP
-1371 GESEAI
+1371 EAV

-1392 VDGMAQ
+1392 IDGMAQ

-1407 KNNKRTREAERE
+1407 KNNKRSREAERE
-1419 MELEQLALE
+1419 MELEEMALE
-1428 EAQDRARQVQSG
+1428 DAQDRARQVQSG
-1440 QPTQADKKRRVKET
+1440 KPAPVDKKRRVKET

-1459 RAKRG
+1459 RAKRS

-1485 GKKAGK
+1485 GKKASK
-1491 GDKVSYTGKGDK
+1491 ESNNVSYTGKGDK

>member
-1 MLPADLALRSPANP
+1 
-15 VGLSCIL
+15 
-22 KMASLDMDASAAA
+22 MASLDMDASAAA

-76 DASNGSTSA
+76 DSSNGSTSA
-85 SGASASQHAFVQ
+85 SGAGASKHAFVQ

-104 LALESMLELAKSPSS
+104 LALESMLELARSPSS

-149 IVPAV
+149 IVPAL
-154 GKLLSTPHPTTFN
+154 GKLLSNPHPTTFN
-167 INDTS
+167 VNDAS

-182 SALGILQAIYT
+182 SALAILQAIYT
-193 AFEADVSALEKD
+193 AFESDVATLEKD
-205 VPLRSCW
+205 GPLRSCW
-212 SATLNLCTD
+212 SATLNLCADT
-221 SRPKVRRRAQ
+221 RPKVRRRAQ
-231 LLITSI
+231 LLVTSI
-237 LPTSAAASVKPYHP
+237 LPTTAAASVKPYHP
-251 YLKLTFDWVISTL
+251 YLKLTFDWIISSL

-272 VSASSNKNNA
+272 VSASSSKDNKSNK
-282 KNKNKK
+282 KNKKAPLHSKK
-288 KEDPLHPKY
+288 KEDALHAKY

-302 TAKEAQAAAAL
+302 TAKQAPAAAAL

-333 MINILPIAQVDH
+333 TINLLPIAQVDD
-345 LVATL
+345 LVAAL
-350 LRLPGLQNPFLTI
+350 LRLPGLQNPFLTV

-375 CRPSISSGAAQADAL
+375 CRPSISSGVAQADAL
-390 LIQSHVTSTPSSIGE
+390 LIQSHVTSTFSSIGE
-405 KTLASLLDSL
+405 KTLSSLLESL
-415 RSPAFVPSSAD
+415 RSPAFVPSTSD

-437 EHALSAYSR
+437 EHAMSAFSR
-446 FGNGEPAWRLAPQVW
+446 FENGALAWRLAPEVW
-461 SDVLALSMSAK
+461 SDVFEISMSAK
-472 SDASRTAPAVRSA
+472 SDASRTAPAVRAA

-499 DAAVN
+499 DAAVAN
-504 DAIKA
+504 SIKA
-509 SFSNKKA
+509 SFSKKKA
-516 STTPLLDMIQSL
+516 GAAPLLDMIQSI

-543 AEVLSVLAS
+543 AEILSVLAS
-552 LITRLRYLYVPKT
+552 LIARLRYHYVPNT

-570 AAASLTMHLVQTVAE
+570 AAASLTMHIVQTIAE
-585 LRQQDNF
+585 LRQEPTF

-617 IPLNLFGEDEGP
+617 LPLNLFGEAEGP

-646 LSHFSGDLV
+646 LSHFTGDLV

-665 QEAETDGRPVEAKMY
+665 QEAESDGRPVEAKMY

-695 AMPRDLITAF
+695 AMPRDLVAAF

-752 HAFGLDQADGRA
+752 HAFGLDQADGKA

-769 SDIAPNLLAVLFNVF
+769 SAIAPNLLAVLFNVF

-807 PQDVQNTYIKVKAT
+807 PQDVLNTYNKVKTT
-821 LEQSLP
+821 LEQALP
-827 SLSTK
+827 TLSTK
-832 QKRQRKEAPNTPPPV
+832 QKRNQKESPNTPPPV

-861 LNTSAQGSASDLFSL
+861 LDKSAQGSAADLFTL
-876 ICQDKVLRSH
+876 ICQDNVLRSH

-902 EGEAGKQIL
+902 EGDAGKQIL
-911 RVSDEGAKSA
+911 LVEGKSG
-921 NRVAELLEKLRD
+921 NRVGDLLEKLRE
-933 STSSVALGAKRD
+933 STASVALGAKRD

-953 VPSIPSHE
+953 VPNIPSDE

-1002 VINRA
+1002 SINRA
-1007 LVEGHD
+1007 LVDG
-1013 TNAAADGEAEND
+1013 AAAAAPAAEDEDADD
-1025 SEMAEGGVVS
+1025 SEMADAGVVS
-1035 ASISEYLTMVAAGLA
+1035 ASIGEYLTMVAAGLA

-1073 TLEQSVLDDLLSTIE
+1073 TLEQPVLDELLSTIE

-1108 AIVDFET
+1108 AIVEFNS
-1115 ALIDSHLPKLIP
+1115 ALIDAHLPKLIP

-1190 AEREEGVLG
+1190 ADREAGV
-1199 ADDDDEP
+1199 AEDDDEP

-1236 DSDEDDGEVGDGRKG
+1236 DDDADDDGETDGRKG
-1251 GTASALARNRNRKNG
+1251 GTAAALARNRNRKNG
-1266 SGDADDKDGRRNRR
+1266 GDAEEKGGRRDRR
-1280 RAKQQDAAYIEMD
+1280 RAKQQDEAYIEMD

-1300 DLLDRSAAA
+1300 DLLDRSATA
-1309 RISLSDPNAK
+1309 RIALSNPNAT
-1319 HAANGR
+1319 NGR

-1344 GRMLIDDDEDHSS
+1344 GRMLIDDEENPSS
-1357 KNNAASKR
+1357 KKR
-1365 VSFADG
+1365 VAFAPATD
-1371 GESEAI
+1371 APV
-1377 DVEGAGTAY
+1377 DVDGAGTAY

-1392 VDGMAQ
+1392 VDGTTQ
-1398 VRGGAVKFN
+1398 VRGGAIKFN

-1419 MELEQLALE
+1419 MELEQMAVE
-1428 EAQDRARQVQSG
+1428 DAQDRARQVQG
-1440 QPTQADKKRRVKET
+1440 GRPAHADKKRRGKET

-1485 GKKAGK
+1485 GKKAK
-1491 GDKVSYTGKGDK
+1491 NDDHVSYTGKGDK

>member
-1 MLPADLALRSPANP
+1 
-15 VGLSCIL
+15 
-22 KMASLDMDASAAA
+22 MASIDMDASAAA

-44 LSKIRHHT
+44 FSKIRHHT

-71 TLGEQ
+71 TLAEQ
-76 DASNGSTSA
+76 DSTKGTTSA
-85 SGASASQHAFVQ
+85 TGAAASQHAAAN
-97 RAPAEYF
+97 RSPAEYF
-104 LALESMLELAKSPSS
+104 LALESMMEMAKSASAPSS
-119 PPSLLNNVFYLL
+119 LLSNVFYLL

-139 AGIIRAKLAS
+139 PGILRAKLSS

-167 INDTS
+167 VNDTTS
-172 AAENYASALK
+172 AETYASTLK
-182 SALGILQAIYT
+182 SALGILQAIYS
-193 AFEADVSALEKD
+193 AFQSDVSALETD

-212 SATLNLCTD
+212 SATLNLCAD

-237 LPTSAAASVKPYHP
+237 LPTTAAASVKPYHP
-251 YLKLTFDWVISTL
+251 YLKLTFDWTISTL
-264 THVADAGS
+264 AHVADAGS
-272 VSASSNKNNA
+272 VSSSKS
-282 KNKNKK
+282 KNKK
-288 KEDPLHPKY
+288 DDPLHPKY

-302 TAKEAQAAAAL
+302 TAKQAQAAAAL

-333 MINILPIAQVDH
+333 MINILPLAQVDD
-345 LVATL
+345 LVAAL
-350 LRLPGLQNPFLTI
+350 LRLPGLQNPFLTV
-363 AAFDVFEAFLKT
+363 AAFDVFEAFLKA
-375 CRPSISSGAAQADAL
+375 CRPSIASGVAQADAL
-390 LIQSHVTSTPSSIGE
+390 LIQSHVTSSPSSIGE

-415 RSPAFVPSSAD
+415 RSPAFVPSSSDA
-426 VQLLPAYLRAL
+426 QLLPAYLRAL
-437 EHALSAYSR
+437 EHAVSAYSR
-446 FGNGEPAWRLAPQVW
+446 FDNGAPAWRLAPQVW
-461 SDVLALSMSAK
+461 TDVIALSMSDK
-472 SDASRTAPAVRSA
+472 SDASRTAPAVRAA
-485 GRDTLI
+485 GRDCLI

-499 DAAVN
+499 DSAIQ

-509 SFSNKKA
+509 SFSKKKA
-516 STTPLLDMIQSL
+516 TDAPLLDMIQSL
-528 EDALGKDSLQYMHSR
+528 EDALGKDALQFMHAR
-543 AEVLSVLAS
+543 AEILSVLAS
-552 LITRLRYLYVPKT
+552 LISRLRYHYVPKT

-570 AAASLTMHLVQTVAE
+570 AAASLAMHIVQTVAE
-585 LRQQDNF
+585 LRQQPHF

-602 GAAVEVCGPRLLLEA
+602 AAAVEVCGPRLLLEA
-617 IPLNLFGEDEGP
+617 LPLNLFGEAEGP

-655 SLSEKIFNKR
+655 SLSEKIFTKR
-665 QEAETDGRPVEAKMY
+665 QEAENDARPVEAKMY

-695 AMPRDLITAF
+695 AMPRDLLSAF

-713 TNVLYTQPNLRP
+713 TNVLYTQSNLRP

-752 HAFGLDQADGRA
+752 HAFGLDQADGKA

-769 SDIAPNLLAVLFNVF
+769 SAIAPNLLAVLFNVF

-797 TIAAYLRVMS
+797 TIVAYLRVMS
-807 PQDVQNTYIKVKAT
+807 PQDIQNTYLKVKTT

-827 SLSTK
+827 TLSTK
-832 QKRQRKEAPNTPPPV
+832 QKRNQKESTTTPPPV
-847 PYTMLDLLSALIPH
+847 PYTMLDLISALIPH
-861 LNTSAQGSASDLFSL
+861 LDKSAGGPAADLFEL
-876 ICQDKVLRSH
+876 ICQDSVLRSH

-902 EGEAGKQIL
+902 EGDAGKQIL
-911 RVSDEGAKSA
+911 LAPSA
-921 NRVAELLEKLRD
+921 GSTKASNRVGELLDKLRE
-933 STSSVALGAKRD
+933 STASVALGAKRD

-953 VPSIPSHE
+953 VPNIPSDE

-980 AVTRQNAYELLVQMG
+980 ALTRQNAYELLVQMG

-1002 VINRA
+1002 SINRG
-1007 LVEGHD
+1007 LVEGHG
-1013 TNAAADGEAEND
+1013 AAAGADEEAED
-1025 SEMAEGGVVS
+1025 ESEMADAGVVS

-1073 TLEQSVLDDLLSTIE
+1073 TLEQGVLDELLSTIE

-1108 AIVDFET
+1108 AIVDFNT
-1115 ALIDSHLPKLIP
+1115 TLIDSHLPKLIP

-1156 FERIYQLTDEDN
+1156 FERIYALTDEDN

-1184 KRADAA
+1184 KKANAA
-1190 AEREEGVLG
+1190 AEREAGALG
-1199 ADDDDEP
+1199 EDDDDEP

-1236 DSDEDDGEVGDGRKG
+1236 EDDDEDAEADNDRKG
-1251 GTASALARNRNRKNG
+1251 GTAAALNRNRQRKNG
-1266 SGDADDKDGRRNRR
+1266 GDDDKSGRANRR
-1280 RAKQQDAAYIEMD
+1280 RGKQQDEAYIEAD

-1300 DLLDRSAAA
+1300 DLLDRSATA
-1309 RISLSDPNAK
+1309 RISLSNPNAK
-1319 HAANGR
+1319 DAGRGR

-1344 GRMLIDDDEDHSS
+1344 GRMLIDDDED
-1357 KNNAASKR
+1357 ASARQGAGKR

-1371 GESEAI
+1371 GADAGPI

-1386 INQARG
+1386 INQGRG
-1392 VDGMAQ
+1392 VDGMSQ
-1398 VRGGAVKFN
+1398 MRGGAVKFN

-1419 MELEQLALE
+1419 MELEQIALE
-1428 EAQDRARQVQSG
+1428 EAQDRVRQVQSG
-1440 QPTQADKKRRVKET
+1440 KPAQADKKKRIKEA

-1491 GDKVSYTGKGDK
+1491 GDNVSYTGKGDK

>member
-1 MLPADLALRSPANP
+1 
-15 VGLSCIL
+15 
-22 KMASLDMDASAAA
+22 MASLDMDASAAA

-76 DASNGSTSA
+76 DANASTFD
-85 SGASASQHAFVQ
+85 SGASASKHALVQ

-104 LALESMLELAKSPSS
+104 LALESMLELATSPSS
-119 PPSLLNNVFYLL
+119 PPQLLNNVFYLL

-139 AGIIRAKLAS
+139 AGIIRAKLSS
-149 IVPAV
+149 IVPSV

-167 INDTS
+167 VNDTS
-172 AAENYASALK
+172 AADNYASALK
-182 SALGILQAIYT
+182 SALAILQAIYT
-193 AFEADVSALEKD
+193 AFESDVSTLEKD
-205 VPLRSCW
+205 GPLRLCW
-212 SATLNLCTD
+212 SATLNLCAD

-237 LPTSAAASVKPYHP
+237 LPTTATATVKPYHP
-251 YLKLTFDWVISTL
+251 YLKLTFDWIISTL
-264 THVADAGS
+264 DHVADAGS
-272 VSASSNKNNA
+272 VSTTSNKNG
-282 KNKNKK
+282 KK
-288 KEDPLHPKY
+288 KKNNNNNNNKQDPMHPKY

-302 TAKEAQAAAAL
+302 IAKQAQAAAAL

-324 IWVCGFAKQ
+324 IWTCGFAKQ

-345 LVATL
+345 LVAAL
-350 LRLPGLQNPFLTI
+350 LRLPGIQNPFLTV

-375 CRPSISSGAAQADAL
+375 CRPSVSSGITQADAL
-390 LIQSHVTSTPSSIGE
+390 LIQSHVSSTPISIGQD
-405 KTLASLLDSL
+405 TLSSLVESL
-415 RSPAFVPSSAD
+415 RSPAFVPSTAD

-437 EHALSAYSR
+437 EHAMSAYSR
-446 FGNGEPAWRLAPQVW
+446 FDSGKPAWRMAPQVW
-461 SDVLALSMSAK
+461 ADVLAMSMSAK

-491 ALLRYCVP
+491 ALLKYCVP

-504 DAIKA
+504 DSIKA
-509 SFSNKKA
+509 SFSNKKKA
-516 STTPLLDMIQSL
+516 AVAPLLDMIQSI

-543 AEVLSVLAS
+543 AEILSVLAS
-552 LITRLRYLYVPKT
+552 LIARLRYHYVPNT
-565 QPPHP
+565 QPTHP
-570 AAASLTMHLVQTVAE
+570 AAASLTMHIVQSIAE
-585 LRQQDNF
+585 LRQEPTF
-592 EHREYADTVI
+592 EHREHADTVI
-602 GAAVEVCGPRLLLEA
+602 GAAVEVCGPRLLLDA
-617 IPLNLFGEDEGP
+617 MPLNLFGEAEGP

-646 LSHFSGDLV
+646 LSHFTGDLV

-665 QEAETDGRPVEAKMY
+665 QEAETDSRPVEAKMY

-695 AMPRDLITAF
+695 AMPRDLIAAF

-741 VSSGAPSDSLK
+741 VSSGAPRDSLK
-752 HAFGLDQADGRA
+752 HAFGLDQADGEA

-769 SDIAPNLLAVLFNVF
+769 SAIAPNLLAVLFNVF

-807 PQDVQNTYIKVKAT
+807 PQDIQNTYVKVKTT
-821 LEQSLP
+821 LEQSL
-827 SLSTK
+827 STLSTK
-832 QKRQRKEAPNTPPPV
+832 QKKNQQKESIKTPPPV

-861 LNTSAQGSASDLFSL
+861 LDKSAEGSAADLFSL
-876 ICQDKVLRSH
+876 ICQDNVLRSH

-902 EGEAGKQIL
+902 EGDAGKQIL
-911 RVSDEGAKSA
+911 LVGGKGA
-921 NRVAELLEKLRD
+921 NRVTALLDKLRE
-933 STSSVALGAKRD
+933 STASVALGAKRD

-953 VPSIPSHE
+953 VPNIPSDE
-961 LHHLPSII
+961 LHHLPTII

-1002 VINRA
+1002 VINRS
-1007 LVEGHD
+1007 LVEGH
-1013 TNAAADGEAEND
+1013 NAAGAEQEEQDDN
-1025 SEMAEGGVVS
+1025 EMADGGVVS

-1073 TLEQSVLDDLLSTIE
+1073 NLEQPVLDELLSTIE

-1108 AIVDFET
+1108 AIVDFNT

-1190 AEREEGVLG
+1190 AERDAGVLG
-1199 ADDDDEP
+1199 EDDDEP

-1236 DSDEDDGEVGDGRKG
+1236 DEDGDGDAEVDARGG
-1251 GTASALARNRNRKNG
+1251 GTAAALARNRDRKNG
-1266 SGDADDKDGRRNRR
+1266 RGKDDEEKGGRRR
-1280 RAKQQDAAYIEMD
+1280 RAKQQDEAYIEMD

-1300 DLLDRSAAA
+1300 DLLDRSATT
-1309 RISLSDPNAK
+1309 RISLTNPNAK
-1319 HAANGR
+1319 NAANGR

-1357 KNNAASKR
+1357 KANAASKR
-1365 VSFADG
+1365 VSFAEGAD
-1371 GESEAI
+1371 SEAI

-1386 INQARG
+1386 MNQARG

-1419 MELEQLALE
+1419 MELEQMAIE
-1428 EAQDRARQVQSG
+1428 EAQDKARQVQG
-1440 QPTQADKKRRVKET
+1440 GRAQQGKEKKRRVKQT
-1454 IGKEF
+1454 IGQEF

-1478 VPLSQVA
+1478 VPLSEVA

-1491 GDKVSYTGKGDK
+1491 NDSVSYTGKGDK
-1503 SRKRR
+1503 SGKRR

>member
-1 MLPADLALRSPANP
+1 
-15 VGLSCIL
+15 
-22 KMASLDMDASAAA
+22 
-35 ASLDSLHSA
+35 
-44 LSKIRHHT
+44 
-52 NSKLENQ
+52 
-59 KGPAQLLVAVEA
+59 
-71 TLGEQ
+71 
-76 DASNGSTSA
+76 
-85 SGASASQHAFVQ
+85 
-97 RAPAEYF
+97 
-104 LALESMLELAKSPSS
+104 MLELARSPSS
-119 PPSLLNNVFYLL
+119 PPSLLNNVLYLL
-131 SIVAPHVS
+131 SIVAPNVS
-139 AGIIRAKLAS
+139 SGITRAKLS
-149 IVPAV
+149 TIVPAV
-154 GKLLSTPHPTTFN
+154 GKLLSSPHPSTFN
-167 INDTS
+167 VNDTS

-182 SALGILQAIYT
+182 SALAILQAIYT
-193 AFEADVSALEKD
+193 AFEADVSMLEKD
-205 VPLRSCW
+205 GPLRSCW
-212 SATLNLCTD
+212 AAALNLCAD

-231 LLITSI
+231 LLVTTI
-237 LPTSAAASVKPYHP
+237 LPTTAAASVKPYHP
-251 YLKLTFDWVISTL
+251 YLKITFDWVISTL

-272 VSASSNKNNA
+272 VSASTAFKD
-282 KNKNKK
+282 KHKK
-288 KEDPLHPKY
+288 KKDDPLHPKY

-302 TAKEAQAAAAL
+302 TAKQAQAAAAL

-333 MINILPIAQVDH
+333 TINILPIAQVDD
-345 LVATL
+345 LVAAL
-350 LRLPGLQNPFLTI
+350 LRLPGIQNPFLTV

-375 CRPSISSGAAQADAL
+375 CRPSISSGVAQADAL

-405 KTLASLLDSL
+405 KTLASLLESL

-437 EHALSAYSR
+437 EHAMSAYSR
-446 FGNGEPAWRLAPQVW
+446 FEQGAPAWRLAPQVW
-461 SDVLALSMSAK
+461 NDVFALSLSAK

-499 DAAVN
+499 DAAVA
-504 DAIKA
+504 DALKA
-509 SFSNKKA
+509 SFAKKKA
-516 STTPLLDMIQSL
+516 ANAPLLDMIQSI

-543 AEVLSVLAS
+543 AEILSVLAS
-552 LITRLRYLYVPKT
+552 LIARLRYHTVPKT

-570 AAASLTMHLVQTVAE
+570 AAASLTMHIVQTIAQ
-585 LRQQDNF
+585 LRQEPTF

-602 GAAVEVCGPRLLLEA
+602 ATAVEVCGPRLLLEA
-617 IPLNLFGEDEGP
+617 LPLNLFGEADGP

-646 LSHFSGDLV
+646 LSHFTGDLV
-655 SLSEKIFNKR
+655 ALSEKIFYKR

-695 AMPRDLITAF
+695 AMPRDLISAF

-713 TNVLYTQPNLRP
+713 TNVLYTQSNLRP

-752 HAFGLDQADGRA
+752 HAFGLDQADGKA

-769 SDIAPNLLAVLFNVF
+769 SAIAPNLLAVLFNVF

-807 PQDVQNTYIKVKAT
+807 PQDVQNTYVKVKTT
-821 LEQSLP
+821 LEQALP
-827 SLSTK
+827 TLSTK
-832 QKRQRKEAPNTPPPV
+832 QKRNQKESLNAPPPV

-861 LNTSAQGSASDLFSL
+861 LDKSAQGSASDLFAL
-876 ICQDKVLRSH
+876 ICQDNVLRSH

-902 EGEAGKQIL
+902 EGDAGKQIL
-911 RVSDEGAKSA
+911 LVSGDGKAA
-921 NRVAELLEKLRD
+921 NRVGELLEKLRD
-933 STSSVALGAKRD
+933 STASVALGAKRD

-953 VPSIPSHE
+953 VPNIPSDE

-980 AVTRQNAYELLVQMG
+980 ALTRQNAYELLVQMG
-995 YKMEQGG
+995 NKMEQGG
-1002 VINRA
+1002 VINRQ
-1007 LVEGHD
+1007 LVDGHAAAAAA
-1013 TNAAADGEAEND
+1013 AAADGEDEDD
-1025 SEMAEGGVVS
+1025 SEMADAGVVS
-1035 ASISEYLTMVAAGLA
+1035 ASIGEYLTMVAAGLA

-1073 TLEQSVLDDLLSTIE
+1073 TLEREVLDELLSTIE

-1108 AIVDFET
+1108 AIVDFNT
-1115 ALIDSHLPKLIP
+1115 ALIDAHLPKLIP

-1190 AEREEGVLG
+1190 AEREAGVPE
-1199 ADDDDEP
+1199 DDDEP

-1236 DSDEDDGEVGDGRKG
+1236 DEDGDDDDDGAAAADGRKG
-1251 GTASALARNRNRKNG
+1251 GTAAALARNRNRKNG
-1266 SGDADDKDGRRNRR
+1266 GDGEEKGGRGNRR
-1280 RAKQQDAAYIEMD
+1280 RAKQQDEAYIEMD

-1300 DLLDRSAAA
+1300 DLLDRSATA
-1309 RISLSDPNAK
+1309 RISLTNPNAK
-1319 HAANGR
+1319 NGANGR

-1332 QEASKFALDEAT
+1332 QEASKFALDEET
-1344 GRMLIDDDEDHSS
+1344 GRMLIDDDDAPSGKPS
-1357 KNNAASKR
+1357 AANSKR
-1365 VSFADG
+1365 VSFATSGAD
-1371 GESEAI
+1371 SAPV
-1377 DVEGAGTAY
+1377 DVDGAGTAY

-1419 MELEQLALE
+1419 MELEQMAVE

-1440 QPTQADKKRRVKET
+1440 KQAAAPSDRKKRVKET

-1478 VPLSQVA
+1478 VPLSEVA
-1485 GKKAGK
+1485 GKKAK
-1491 GDKVSYTGKGDK
+1491 NSENVSYTGKGDK
-1503 SRKRR
+1503 SRKQRR

>member
-1 MLPADLALRSPANP
+1 MTS
-15 VGLSCIL
+15 I
-22 KMASLDMDASAAA
+22 DMDASAAS

-85 SGASASQHAFVQ
+85 SGASASRDAFTQ

-104 LALESMLELAKSPSS
+104 LALESMLELAKSSSS
-119 PPSLLNNVFYLL
+119 PPSLMNNVFYLL

-149 IVPAV
+149 IVPAI
-154 GKLLSTPHPTTFN
+154 GKLLSNPHPTTFN
-167 INDTS
+167 VNDTS

-182 SALGILQAIYT
+182 SALAILQAVYT
-193 AFEADVSALEKD
+193 AFESDVAALEKD
-205 VPLRSCW
+205 LPLRSCW
-212 SATLNLCTD
+212 SATLNLCAD

-231 LLITSI
+231 LLATAI
-237 LPTSAAASVKPYHP
+237 LPTTAAASVKPYHP
-251 YLKLTFDWVISTL
+251 YLKLTFDWIISTL

-272 VSASSNKNNA
+272 VSSSGT
-282 KNKNKK
+282 KNKK
-288 KEDPLHPKY
+288 KDDSLRPKY
-297 DKKSG
+297 DRKSG
-302 TAKEAQAAAAL
+302 TAKQAQAAAAL

-324 IWVCGFAKQ
+324 IWVCGFARQ
-333 MINILPIAQVDH
+333 MINILPIAQVDD
-345 LVATL
+345 LVAAL
-350 LRLPGLQNPFLTI
+350 LRLPGIQNPFLTV

-390 LIQSHVTSTPSSIGE
+390 LVQSHVTSTPSSIGE
-405 KTLASLLDSL
+405 NTLSGLLQSL
-415 RSPAFVPSSAD
+415 RSPAFVPSSSD

-437 EHALSAYSR
+437 EHAMSAYSR
-446 FGNGEPAWRLAPQVW
+446 FDKGEPAWRLTPQVW
-461 SDVLALSMSAK
+461 SDVFALSLSAR

-499 DAAVN
+499 DAAVG
-504 DAIKA
+504 DALKA
-509 SFSNKKA
+509 SFSKKKSA
-516 STTPLLDMIQSL
+516 NAPLLDMIQSI

-543 AEVLSVLAS
+543 AEILSVLAA
-552 LITRLRYLYVPKT
+552 LVTRLRYHYVPNT

-570 AAASLTMHLVQTVAE
+570 AAASLTMHIVQTIAE

-602 GAAVEVCGPRLLLEA
+602 AAAVEVCGPRLLLEA
-617 IPLNLFGEDEGP
+617 LPLNLFGEADGP

-646 LSHFSGDLV
+646 LGHFTGDLV

-665 QEAETDGRPVEAKMY
+665 QEAESDGRPVEAKMY

-695 AMPRDLITAF
+695 AMPRDLLSAF

-752 HAFGLDQADGRA
+752 QAFGLDQADGKA

-769 SDIAPNLLAVLFNVF
+769 SAIAPNLLAVLFNVF

-797 TIAAYLRVMS
+797 TIAAYLRVML
-807 PQDVQNTYIKVKAT
+807 PQDVQNTYTKVKTT
-821 LEQSLP
+821 LEQALP
-827 SLSTK
+827 TLSTK
-832 QKRQRKEAPNTPPPV
+832 QKRNQKENPNTPPPV

-861 LNTSAQGSASDLFSL
+861 LDKSAHGSAADLFAL
-876 ICQDKVLRSH
+876 ICQNNVLRSH

-902 EGEAGKQIL
+902 EGDAGKQIL
-911 RVSDEGAKSA
+911 LVNDGSKGG
-921 NRVAELLEKLRD
+921 NRVGDLLDKLRE
-933 STSSVALGAKRD
+933 STPSVALGAKRD

-953 VPSIPSHE
+953 VPSIPSDE

-980 AVTRQNAYELLVQMG
+980 ALTRQNAYELLVQMG

-1002 VINRA
+1002 VINRS
-1007 LVEGHD
+1007 LVEGH
-1013 TNAAADGEAEND
+1013 TVADAEDD

-1073 TLEQSVLDDLLSTIE
+1073 TLEQSVLNELLSTIE

-1108 AIVDFET
+1108 TIVDFNT

-1184 KRADAA
+1184 RKADAA
-1190 AEREEGVLG
+1190 AEREAGQLE
-1199 ADDDDEP
+1199 DDDEP

-1236 DSDEDDGEVGDGRKG
+1236 DDDGDAEEADADVRKG
-1251 GTASALARNRNRKNG
+1251 GTAAALARNRNRKNG
-1266 SGDADDKDGRRNRR
+1266 GEGDDKGQRGRR
-1280 RAKQQDAAYIEMD
+1280 RAKQQDEAYIEMD

-1300 DLLDRSAAA
+1300 DLLDRSATA
-1309 RISLSDPNAK
+1309 RISLSNPNAK
-1319 HAANGR
+1319 NAANGR

-1332 QEASKFALDEAT
+1332 QEASKFVLDEAT
-1344 GRMLIDDDEDHSS
+1344 GRMLIDDDEAPAG
-1357 KNNAASKR
+1357 KKR

-1371 GESEAI
+1371 NDDAPV
-1377 DVEGAGTAY
+1377 DAEGAGTAY

-1398 VRGGAVKFN
+1398 VRGGVVKFN

-1419 MELEQLALE
+1419 VELEQMALE

-1440 QPTQADKKRRVKET
+1440 KPVAQVDRKKRVKET

-1491 GDKVSYTGKGDK
+1491 NGDNVSYTGKGDR